1 VAEAESMATVYPAA
15 RNLCAAATY
24 SKLRSNNHAQH
35 WTPLAAPKHGGPANG
50 ARRSVWRPRI
60 TVAPRRVSASV
71 LPILYFSTWQRRV
84 VFLLTPV
91 TPSLA
96 VSRARVNAPHT
107 PLYMYVCESKG

>member
-1 VAEAESMATVYPAA
+1 MATVYPAA

-96 VSRARVNAPHT
+96 VTRARVNAPHT

>member
-1 VAEAESMATVYPAA
+1 MATVYPAA

-84 VFLLTPV
+84 VFLLTP
-91 TPSLA
+91 PSH
-96 VSRARVNAPHT
+96 SRSPRAPRKRTACT